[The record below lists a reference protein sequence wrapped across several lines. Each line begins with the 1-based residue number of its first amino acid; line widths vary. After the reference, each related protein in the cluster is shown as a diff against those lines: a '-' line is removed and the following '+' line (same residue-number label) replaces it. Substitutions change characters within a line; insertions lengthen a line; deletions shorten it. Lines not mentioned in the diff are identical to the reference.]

1 MRLVQYYTKFEDYI
15 SINDLGSIKD
25 NCDLL
30 FKVYPI
36 AMKLKLCVSW
46 HLPNV
51 HTKVR
56 IDI

>member
-25 NCDLL
+25 KCDIL

-36 AMKLKLCVSW
+36 AIKLKLYVSW